1 VASRFIHF
9 VLFVLACIATD
20 DRIRGYSDIVFVPKD
35 NGTGDIV
42 TALPSA
48 LWSLFTPLRLP
59 SAVSVNQYVRFVPVE
74 DGTVRVARDSGQR
87 EP

>member
-1 VASRFIHF
+1 
-9 VLFVLACIATD
+9 
-20 DRIRGYSDIVFVPKD
+20 VPKD